1 MTLLDRAKAALVEGL
16 LWGLKLS
23 VALVLVGLLV
33 REIAQ
38 IRVAAYQGQAAYRAL
53 VGGK

>member
-1 MTLLDRAKAALVEGL
+1 MTFRDRVKAALVDGL
-16 LWGLKLS
+16 LLGLKLS

-38 IRVAAYQGQAAYRAL
+38 VRLAAYQGQAAYRAL